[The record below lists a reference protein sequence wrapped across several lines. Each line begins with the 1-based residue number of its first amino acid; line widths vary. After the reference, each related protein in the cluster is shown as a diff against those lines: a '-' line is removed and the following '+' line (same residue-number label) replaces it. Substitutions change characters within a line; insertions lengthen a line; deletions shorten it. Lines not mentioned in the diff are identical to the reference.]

1 MTAPVLLVFDYPGRR
16 PEARVSDLRLE
27 DAGYDVRQLMCP
39 PLPRAASA
47 TAYAEDALATAGAP
61 ADAVH
66 AVLAY
71 CMAAPLAQEAASITG
86 CPRLL
91 LFDGEPS
98 TLKAVETEYR
108 GLLTSVGAPSVLP
121 PWWSGELIEECSD
134 AFLTY
139 SERHL
144 TESIRRSLAD
154 QADPDHADDDCAD
167 EDEGFA
173 PLVGS
178 FLDWLAYL
186 VAAHR
191 TDHPA
196 WGGTVVNVLSRE
208 QPEVPVWPGAR
219 TTRSVRVDTARED
232 LLTGTITRRL
242 VLEALDTPRR
252 DGHGISEEGAQ

>member
-39 PLPRAASA
+39 PLPRACSA
-47 TAYAEDALATAGAP
+47 ATYAEHALGTAGIP

-71 CMAAPLAQEAASITG
+71 CMAAPLAQETAARTG

-108 GLLTSVGAPSVLP
+108 ALLTSVGAPSALP
-121 PWWSGELIEECSD
+121 PWWSGELVEERSN

-139 SERHL
+139 SQRHL

-154 QADPDHADDDCAD
+154 EADPDYADDEA
-167 EDEGFA
+167 FA
-173 PLVGS
+173 PLVGG

-196 WGGTVVNVLSRE
+196 WDGTVVNFLSRQ
-208 QPEVPVWPGAR
+208 QPEIPAWPGAGR
-219 TTRSVRVDTARED
+219 TRSVRVDTARED
-232 LLTGTITRRL
+232 LLAGTTTRRL
-242 VLEALDTPRR
+242 VLEALEAPSR

>member
-27 DAGYDVRQLMCP
+27 NDGYDVRQLMCP
-39 PLPRAASA
+39 PLPREASA
-47 TAYAEDALATAGAP
+47 AAYAEHALATAGVP
-61 ADAVH
+61 AVAVH

-71 CMAAPLAQEAASITG
+71 CMAAPLAQEAAAITG

-98 TLKAVETEYR
+98 TPKAVETEYR
-108 GLLTSVGAPSVLP
+108 GLLTSVGAPSALP
-121 PWWSGELIEECSD
+121 PWWSGELIEERSD

-144 TESIRRSLAD
+144 TESVRRSLVD
-154 QADPDHADDDCAD
+154 QEDPDSAGDDEA
-167 EDEGFA
+167 FA

-196 WGGTVVNVLSRE
+196 WGGTVVNVLSRQ
-208 QPEVPVWPGAR
+208 QPEVLAWPGAR